1 MKSLAYTDIRK
12 ALETAISSN
21 PTFKDW
27 NYGASGISALLDALA
42 YNDHRLGY
50 FAKMLLDESFV
61 DTAHTMPAMLSH
73 AKRLGYGVRGKRAA
87 VVSLDVVVTVPLST
101 VFASTAISV
110 PRGTKFRGAN
120 TSKDTRVF
128 TVLDPQEVVE
138 AEVVGANR
146 LFKGS
151 ILCHEGAVKTKT
163 FITDGTTLNPIYD
176 LRDAGCDSTTLQV
189 FVAPPASTQEVQL
202 KRAGKPEDIGG
213 DDPVFYTAY
222 DRIGTHKLFF
232 AQSYAAGS
240 TVRAEFLSSSGQSG
254 NGAVKF
260 AFAKGTAA
268 STIDINGFTA
278 VAATSDAPSQG
289 GGEAQTI
296 EDLRS
301 AIPLSWRRQNRAV
314 TSEDIQGIIQSDYAD
329 LSVVNVWGGEDE
341 ARRRYGKKMV
351 CVVPKTTRVLSLGGR
366 AEIRRILDVYRVP
379 GDQIIFVDAV
389 EQIVDVAVAVTRSAS
404 SRSDEQIANDVA
416 AVVDAV
422 LGTTSGT
429 STLAFSAYALA
440 TAVKAQVEG
449 VAAAFPSITFASTVV
464 FAPGQTSATL
474 DYGVDLHT
482 PVVTAPPAAVTT
494 YPSTQS
500 VVVAGRQGDVVTVTA
515 TPVVPEVSARR
526 NVFFTVRSRKV
537 KVVR

>member
-1 MKSLAYTDIRK
+1 MKSLVYADIRK

-61 DTAHTMPAMLSH
+61 DTAHSMPAMLSH
-73 AKRLGYGVRGKRAA
+73 AKRLGYSVRGKRAA
-87 VVSLDVVVTVPLST
+87 VVSLDVVVTIPDGV

-128 TVLDPQEVVE
+128 TVLDPQELVE
-138 AEVVGANR
+138 TDPVGTNR

-151 ILCHEGAVKTKT
+151 VLCHEGSVKTKT
-163 FITDGTTLNPIYD
+163 FTTDGTTLNPIYD
-176 LRDAGCDSTTLQV
+176 VRDEGCDSTTLQV

-202 KRAGKPEDIGG
+202 KRAAKPEDIS
-213 DDPVFYTAY
+213 DDTHVFYTAY
-222 DRIGTHKLFF
+222 DREGMHKLFF
-232 AQSYAAGS
+232 AQTYEAGS
-240 TVRAEFLSSSGQSG
+240 TVRAEFLSSSGSQG

-278 VAATSDAPSQG
+278 VTATSAAPSQG
-289 GGEAQTI
+289 GGDAQTI
-296 EDLRS
+296 EDLRV

-314 TSEDIQGIIQSDYAD
+314 TSEDIKGIIQSDYAD

-341 ARRRYGKKMV
+341 TRRRYGKKMV
-351 CVVPKTTRVLSLGGR
+351 CVVPKTTRVLSLAGR
-366 AEIRRILDVYRVP
+366 ADIRRLLDVYRVP
-379 GDQIIFVDAV
+379 GDEIIFVDAV
-389 EQIVDVAVAVTRSAS
+389 EQIVDVVVAVTRSAS

-416 AVVDAV
+416 AVIDAS
-422 LGTTSGT
+422 LGTTTGT
-429 STLAFSAYALA
+429 
-440 TAVKAQVEG
+440 
-449 VAAAFPSITFASTVV
+449 
-464 FAPGQTSATL
+464 
-474 DYGVDLHT
+474 
-482 PVVTAPPAAVTT
+482 
-494 YPSTQS
+494 
-500 VVVAGRQGDVVTVTA
+500 
-515 TPVVPEVSARR
+515 
-526 NVFFTVRSRKV
+526 
-537 KVVR
+537 